1 MSTALGT
8 DPLSTDPHGTGPKG
22 AGPAGSGG
30 SAPDS
35 TGLPVAAGQQVLS
48 PQPGRH
54 RKNRIL
60 QLPRSPKI
68 RIGLGLSLLFT
79 ILAIIGPWIAPLNP
93 SKSLSTM
100 SGLPQPPS
108 SAHWLG
114 TTQVQ
119 QDVLSQLLVGGR
131 STILVALIAG
141 AIATVLAVV
150 FGVTAGYYGGLLD
163 DLFSMLANVFLVL
176 PALPLLI
183 VIFGFLSKTA
193 SPNDLLIGLVVS
205 ITGWA
210 FGARVLRAQTLSMRS
225 RDYVL
230 SARIIGERGWRI
242 MLFEI
247 LPNLTPIVA
256 TSFLF
261 TVIYGVGAYTAL
273 SFLGV
278 ISVAHWSWGTMLYW
292 AQSAQAA
299 QQVHIQWWWF
309 LPPGVAVG
317 LFGTALALLNFG
329 IDEFIN
335 PRLRAAGLTRRKAR
349 QVGLPRRVPLGL
361 TPVLRSPDE
370 SRRI

>member
-1 MSTALGT
+1 MSTA
-8 DPLSTDPHGTGPKG
+8 LSTDPHGTGPNDG
-22 AGPAGSGG
+22 GQAGIGG
-30 SAPDS
+30 SAPHS
-35 TGLPVAAGQQVLS
+35 TGLPVTAGPQILS
-48 PQPGRH
+48 RRTGRH
-54 RKNRIL
+54 RKNRML

-79 ILAIIGPWIAPLNP
+79 ILAIIGPWIAPLDP

-163 DLFSMLANVFLVL
+163 DLLSMLANVFLVL

-210 FGARVLRAQTLSMRS
+210 FGARVLRAQTMSMRS

-278 ISVAHWSWGTMLYW
+278 ICVANWTWGTMLYSLPC
-292 AQSAQAA
+292 ATAP

-309 LPPGVAVG
+309 LPPGLAVG

-349 QVGLPRRVPLGL
+349 QAGLPRRVPLGL

>member
-1 MSTALGT
+1 MSALT
-8 DPLSTDPHGTGPKG
+8 GTGSLRADPGQADPPG
-22 AGPAGSGG
+22 AGEDRA
-30 SAPDS
+30 D
-35 TGLPVAAGQQVLS
+35 
-48 PQPGRH
+48 QPGADRGKA
-54 RKNRIL
+54 RPARRNRML
-60 QLPRSPKI
+60 QLPKSGKI
-68 RIGLGLSLLFT
+68 RIGLGLAVVFT
-79 ILAIIGPWIAPLNP
+79 LLAIIGPWLAPFNP
-93 SKSLSTM
+93 NKSVILTNGM
-100 SGLPQPPS
+100 PQAPS
-108 SAHWLG
+108 AAHWLG

-141 AIATVLAVV
+141 VVATALAVV
-150 FGVTAGYYGGLLD
+150 FGVTAGYYGGWLD
-163 DLFSMLANVFLVL
+163 DLLTMLANIFLVL

-183 VIFGFLSKTA
+183 VIFGFLNTA
-193 SPNDLLIGLVVS
+193 NPNDVLIGMVIS

-225 RDYVL
+225 RDYVT

-242 MLFEI
+242 MMFEI
-247 LPNLTPIVA
+247 LPNMVPIVA

-261 TVIYGVGAYTAL
+261 TVIYGVGIYTAL

-299 QQVHIQWWWF
+299 QQVHIEWWWF
-309 LPPGVAVG
+309 LPPGLAVG

-335 PRLRAAGLTRRKAR
+335 PRLRAAGLTRRRAR
-349 QVGLPRRVPLGL
+349 RAGLPRRVPLGL
-361 TPVLRSPDE
+361 TPVVSKHVVSKHVVRNQNEAGVS
-370 SRRI
+370 